1 MLEFLDNY
9 TVWIYRRNVF
19 LKHTMLKYL
28 GVNVMT
34 SGANSQVVQE
44 KLLQRDGDKKKKESS
59 KCGKV
64 VTTGKPISKAFGV
77 QCIIFVTYLL
87 VLKFLRMKGW
97 WGKVISTKNWR
108 WRKEKETYFFIN
120 SFYNCLIFITV
131 CIVY

>member
-1 MLEFLDNY
+1 M
-9 TVWIYRRNVF
+9 F

-87 VLKFLRMKGW
+87 VLKFLRMKG
-97 WGKVISTKNWR
+97 
-108 WRKEKETYFFIN
+108 
-120 SFYNCLIFITV
+120 
-131 CIVY
+131 